1 VTINLSAARDPGE
14 KDLSYGPRYHR
25 VYAVFPPVRAGRL
38 LPGDSRALRRH
49 LPSIVSCIPPVAT
62 WMIAVADKPA
72 QEKVLCRFLN
82 RPYKAWL
89 PGQVFTSEKICA
101 CSFASGQVWCS
112 DGGDGVW

>member
-1 VTINLSAARDPGE
+1 
-14 KDLSYGPRYHR
+14 
-25 VYAVFPPVRAGRL
+25 
-38 LPGDSRALRRH
+38 
-49 LPSIVSCIPPVAT
+49 
-62 WMIAVADKPA
+62 MIAVADKPA

-101 CSFASGQVWCS
+101 CSFASVQVWCS